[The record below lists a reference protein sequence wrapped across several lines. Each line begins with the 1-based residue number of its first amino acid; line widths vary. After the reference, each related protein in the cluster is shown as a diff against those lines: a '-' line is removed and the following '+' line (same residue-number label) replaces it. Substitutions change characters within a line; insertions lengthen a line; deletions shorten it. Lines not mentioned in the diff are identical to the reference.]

1 MKNRYRFV
9 PLVFLAGFCFLL
21 AAGCSTLGGGE
32 INRVGMLVENSI
44 HDQTWG
50 NKGYQGL
57 LKIKEE
63 YDVDVYF
70 KEGIQTQQ
78 DVNRAVEEFSNQ
90 GINLIFGHSS
100 NYGKMFDEI
109 NEAYPDIHF
118 VYFNGGYTGDNLT
131 SVNFNSH
138 AMGFFSGMV
147 AGKMTSTNNVGL
159 IGAFEWQP
167 EIEGFYEG
175 VNYQNPEADV
185 HMNFVN
191 SWDDSGRALD
201 LLDQMSTQDVD
212 VFYPTGDQFSV
223 QVINKV
229 KEKGLYAIGYVTDQ
243 ASLGKNTV
251 LTSTVQHVDDIY
263 LQTAEAFNEGN
274 LTGDVKTYD
283 FQDGGITMG
292 EFSPEVPESFVEEIQ
307 DAIDRYKDT
316 GLLPNEQ

>member
-1 MKNRYRFV
+1 MNNRYGFV
-9 PLVFLAGFCFLL
+9 PLVILTGLCFLL
-21 AAGCSTLGGGE
+21 VSGCSTLGGGE
-32 INRVGMLVENSI
+32 INRVGMLVENTI
-44 HDQTWG
+44 HDQAWG

-100 NYGKMFDEI
+100 SYGKMFDEI

-175 VNYQNPEADV
+175 VNYENPDAYV

-191 SWDDSGRALD
+191 SWDDSESALGM
-201 LLDQMSTQDVD
+201 LDQMADKDVD

-223 QVINKV
+223 QVINEV
-229 KEKGLYAIGYVTDQ
+229 RERGLYAIGYVTDQ
-243 ASLGKNTV
+243 SDLGERTV
-251 LTSTVQHVDDIY
+251 LTSTVQHVDDVY
-263 LQTAEAFNEGN
+263 LQTAKKFNEGD
-274 LTGDVKTYD
+274 LTGDVETYD
-283 FQDGGITMG
+283 YQEGGITMG
-292 EFSPEVPESFVEEIQ
+292 EFSSEVPESFVEEINE
-307 DAIDRYKDT
+307 AIDRYKET
-316 GLLPNEQ
+316 GLLPNEK